1 MTSSAKTAEDPCD
14 GKMETCQTACDEKKA
29 PGDTSCDTCCE
40 NCYMAWYTCLGTS
53 SSAKSIDPPAYHVG
67 RESSARTGAD
77 LTLFTCTDVEYQ
89 SCSRVCSG
97 RIAEGLNVAHGDCT
111 NDCAAQTVG
120 CDTYRMPSLGS
131 IFGARS
137 EGGAEDSCGAAE
149 TACQKTCGTK
159 PEGPCDDCC
168 ESCLQTWYTCLGMTS
183 SAKSID
189 PPAYHVGRES
199 SAKTAEDPCDGKMET
214 CQTACDEKKAPGDT
228 SCDTCCENCYM
239 AWYTCLGTSSS
250 AKSIDPPAYHVG
262 RESSAKTGADL

>member
-97 RIAEGLNVAHGDCT
+97 RIAEGLNVEHGACT
-111 NDCAAQTVG
+111 NDCEAQTVG
-120 CDTYRMPSLGS
+120 CETNRMPSLGS

-137 EGGAEDSCGAAE
+137 EGGDCDAAE
-149 TACQKTCGTK
+149 TACQNTCGTQ
-159 PEGPCDDCC
+159 PEGP
-168 ESCLQTWYTCLGMTS
+168 
-183 SAKSID
+183 
-189 PPAYHVGRES
+189 
-199 SAKTAEDPCDGKMET
+199 
-214 CQTACDEKKAPGDT
+214 
-228 SCDTCCENCYM
+228 CDTCCENCYM
-239 AWYTCLGTSSS
+239 AWYKCLGTSSS

-262 RESSAKTGADL
+262 RESSAKRRVTHQAATAPIAQDVVPTSLYLLGAFIAAMLACIAGVLCF